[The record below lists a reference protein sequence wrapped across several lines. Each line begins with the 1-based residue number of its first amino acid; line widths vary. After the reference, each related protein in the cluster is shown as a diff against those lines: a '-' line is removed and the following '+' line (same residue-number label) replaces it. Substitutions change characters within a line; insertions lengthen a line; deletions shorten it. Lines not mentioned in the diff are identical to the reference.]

1 MLKYLAH
8 RLPLTLE
15 TATPWCRMNPQPSPE
30 LSALCQG
37 ILNYL
42 QAHPQAADN
51 LVGIAAWWVPSPGPA
66 GSTDAV
72 QAALTL
78 LVEQRR
84 IARIDL
90 PDGQALY
97 QRLGKVLLPP
107 PLPRS

>member
-1 MLKYLAH
+1 
-8 RLPLTLE
+8 
-15 TATPWCRMNPQPSPE
+15 MNPQPSPD

-66 GSTDAV
+66 GSAEAV

-78 LVEQRR
+78 LVAQQR

-90 PDGQALY
+90 PDGRTLY
-97 QRLGKVLLPP
+97 QRVGKVPIP
-107 PLPRS
+107 SPLPRS

>member
-1 MLKYLAH
+1 
-8 RLPLTLE
+8 
-15 TATPWCRMNPQPSPE
+15 MNPHPSPD

-66 GSTDAV
+66 GSAEAV

-78 LVEQRR
+78 LVAQQR

-90 PDGQALY
+90 PDGRTLY
-97 QRLGKVLLPP
+97 QRVGKVPVP
-107 PLPRS
+107 SPLSRS